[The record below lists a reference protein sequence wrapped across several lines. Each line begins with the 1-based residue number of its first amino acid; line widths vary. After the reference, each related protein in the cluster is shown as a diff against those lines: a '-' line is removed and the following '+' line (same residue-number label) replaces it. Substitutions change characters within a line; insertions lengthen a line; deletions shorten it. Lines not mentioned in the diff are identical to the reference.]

1 MPKYKCERCGK
12 EFMQKCDYN
21 DHLNRKIPCQ
31 KITLNCSKITPKCS
45 EKESMIECKYCGKEF
60 TRQFNLTRH
69 IDKNCKIKKE
79 NDNKMEDI
87 MTMLIEMKE
96 DMRKLKEENAQYK
109 KIINNT
115 QNVKIDTQNNVILN
129 LVAYGHEDT
138 SKITSGEFK
147 RILNRG
153 FNSVPALLEKMHF
166 DKNKPENHNVYISNM
181 RDDHILVYDGE
192 KWKLEDRDDM
202 LQTIYD
208 DKANILITK
217 FKDIGVG
224 LDENTIRMFNRF
236 KKMYENE
243 DDETAI
249 KRIKKEMKS
258 VMYNNREMVQKT
270 KRIKET
276 DDD

>member
-1 MPKYKCERCGK
+1 MTK
-12 EFMQKCDYN
+12 
-21 DHLNRKIPCQ
+21 L
-31 KITLNCSKITPKCS
+31 
-45 EKESMIECKYCGKEF
+45 
-60 TRQFNLTRH
+60 
-69 IDKNCKIKKE
+69 IKLE
-79 NDNKMEDI
+79 EDNKKLVQLEECNKKNSEE
-87 MTMLIEMKE
+87 IE
-96 DMRKLKEENAQYK
+96 RLKAENINYK

-115 QNVKIDTQNNVILN
+115 QNVKIDTQNNVIFN
-129 LVAYGHEDT
+129 LVAYGQEDT

-153 FNSVPALLEKMHF
+153 FNSVPAFLEKLHF

-192 KWKLEDRDDM
+192 KWKLVDRDDM

-217 FKDIGVG
+217 FKDMGVG